1 MHEEIHLAVGS
12 SDSVMASS
20 ESIPARRQNV
30 DPMGDRTLTDGFG
43 CGTVW
48 LMAEIELGP
57 VSDRLDDD
65 EMKALRKLLDQAGA
79 RLPPGDDHTTHSFAK
94 RLSEDAMTEFLDRL
108 EAHDMAAD
116 IYLPVEFDGRL
127 HVGDLRVAS
136 AVSLSDTLE
145 EMKEELAIEDD
156 EFEEENDDEED
167 DEEEEAEGTVIEA
180 QLRNIWQ
187 LVVDACSES
196 LEKNMA
202 LHLKV

>member
-1 MHEEIHLAVGS
+1 
-12 SDSVMASS
+12 
-20 ESIPARRQNV
+20 
-30 DPMGDRTLTDGFG
+30 
-43 CGTVW
+43 
-48 LMAEIELGP
+48 
-57 VSDRLDDD
+57 
-65 EMKALRKLLDQAGA
+65 LDQAGA
-79 RLPPGDDHTTHSFAK
+79 RLGPGDDHTTHTIAK

-136 AVSLSDTLE
+136 AVTLSETLE

-156 EFEEENDDEED
+156 EYEED
-167 DEEEEAEGTVIEA
+167 DEEEDDEEEVDEGTVIEA

-196 LEKNMA
+196 LEKSLA

>member
-1 MHEEIHLAVGS
+1 LA
-12 SDSVMASS
+12 
-20 ESIPARRQNV
+20 
-30 DPMGDRTLTDGFG
+30 
-43 CGTVW
+43 
-48 LMAEIELGP
+48 
-57 VSDRLDDD
+57 
-65 EMKALRKLLDQAGA
+65 QAGA
-79 RLPPGDDHTTHSFAK
+79 RLGAGDDHTTHAIAK

-136 AVSLSDTLE
+136 AFSLSETLE
-145 EMKEELAIEDD
+145 EMKEELAVEDD
-156 EFEEENDDEED
+156 EFEEEDDEEKD
-167 DEEEEAEGTVIEA
+167 DEEEVEEGTVIEA

-196 LEKNMA
+196 LEKNMV

>member
-1 MHEEIHLAVGS
+1 MKREA
-12 SDSVMASS
+12 
-20 ESIPARRQNV
+20 
-30 DPMGDRTLTDGFG
+30 LTDGLG

-48 LMAEIELGP
+48 PMAEIELGP
-57 VSDRLDDD
+57 LSDRLDDD
-65 EMKALRKLLDQAGA
+65 EMKTLRKLVELAGA
-79 RLPPGDDHTTHSFAK
+79 RLTAVDDHTTHTIAK

-136 AVSLSDTLE
+136 AFSLSETLE

-156 EFEEENDDEED
+156 DFEEDDDGDD
-167 DEEEEAEGTVIEA
+167 DEEEAEEGTVIEA

-187 LVVDACSES
+187 LVFDACGES
-196 LEKNMA
+196 LDKKVA

>member
-1 MHEEIHLAVGS
+1 
-12 SDSVMASS
+12 
-20 ESIPARRQNV
+20 
-30 DPMGDRTLTDGFG
+30 
-43 CGTVW
+43 
-48 LMAEIELGP
+48 MAEIELGP
-57 VSDRLDDD
+57 LSDRLDDD
-65 EMKALRKLLDQAGA
+65 EMKTLRKLVDQAGA
-79 RLPPGDDHTTHSFAK
+79 RLPAGDDHTIHTIAK

-156 EFEEENDDEED
+156 DFEEDDDEED